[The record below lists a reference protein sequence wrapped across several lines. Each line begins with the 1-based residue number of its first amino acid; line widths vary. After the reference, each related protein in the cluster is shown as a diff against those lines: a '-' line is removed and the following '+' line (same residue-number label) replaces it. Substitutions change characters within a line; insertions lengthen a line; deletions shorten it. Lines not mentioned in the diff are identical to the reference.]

1 MAQYENLPV
10 FKATYDLLLDLY
22 KTLNN
27 VPRDLRYTLV
37 QDLKNELTQLMVL
50 IYKANSQREKTATL
64 RKCLDLFL
72 SVRLRIRLLKD
83 MHFLSVAR
91 FAELS
96 LKTEII
102 SKQLTGWHNHSHS
115 VKLATKEGHST
126 TI

>member
-27 VPRDLRYTLV
+27 VPRDIRYTLV

-91 FAELS
+91 FAELYIEATNRLAQPQCKVGNQRREQHNDMS
-96 LKTEII
+96 LAFNE
-102 SKQLTGWHNHSHS
+102 
-115 VKLATKEGHST
+115 
-126 TI
+126 

>member
-1 MAQYENLPV
+1 M

-37 QDLKNELTQLMVL
+37 QDLKNELTQLMAL

-102 SKQLTGWHNHSHS
+102 SKQLTGWHNHS

>member
-83 MHFLSVAR
+83 MRFLSVAR

-102 SKQLTGWHNHSHS
+102 SKQLTGWHNHS

>member
-22 KTLNN
+22 KTLNY

-102 SKQLTGWHNHSHS
+102 SKQLTGWHNHS

>member
-50 IYKANSQREKTATL
+50 IYKANSQREKPATL

-102 SKQLTGWHNHSHS
+102 SKQLTGWHNHS

>member
-50 IYKANSQREKTATL
+50 IYKANSQREKTTTL

-102 SKQLTGWHNHSHS
+102 SKQLTGWHNHS

>member
-1 MAQYENLPV
+1 
-10 FKATYDLLLDLY
+10 
-22 KTLNN
+22 
-27 VPRDLRYTLV
+27 
-37 QDLKNELTQLMVL
+37 MVL

-102 SKQLTGWHNHSHS
+102 SKQLTGWHNHS

>member
-22 KTLNN
+22 KILNN
-27 VPRDLRYTLV
+27 VPRDIRYTLV

-102 SKQLTGWHNHSHS
+102 SKQLTGWHNHSA
-115 VKLATKEGHST
+115 KLATKEGNST

>member
-50 IYKANSQREKTATL
+50 IYKANSQREKTATF

-102 SKQLTGWHNHSHS
+102 SKQLTGWHNHS

>member
-83 MHFLSVAR
+83 MHFLSVVR

-102 SKQLTGWHNHSHS
+102 SKQLTGWHNHS

>member
-50 IYKANSQREKTATL
+50 IYKVNSQREKTATL

-102 SKQLTGWHNHSHS
+102 SKQLTGWHNHS